1 MQFSIR
7 LRSGPLPRFSRAPI
21 CTRRVF
27 DSYRLRTE
35 TWGLEVQF
43 DRESS
48 VCEDSF
54 MLSGDVGRASSPSI
68 TLCDAYSAIGDGGN
82 SSPSL
87 FVRELVSSMA
97 SLVAHAVMKH
107 CRYSDCLCD
116 VLNSF
121 MLSGDV
127 GRASSPSITLCDAY
141 SAIGDGGN
149 SSPSLFVREL
159 VSSMAS
165 LVAHAVMKHCRY
177 SDCLCDVLSK
187 SQGRTRKNFSCIVK
201 TLVDA
206 FIVVARDLVGT
217 RLEVIEMHVFGVQL
231 G

>member
-7 LRSGPLPRFSRAPI
+7 LRSGPLPRFARAPI

-54 MLSGDVGRASSPSI
+54 MQSGDIGRASSPSI
-68 TLCDAYSAIGDGGN
+68 TLCDAYSAIGDSRN

-97 SLVAHAVMKH
+97 FLVAHAVMKH
-107 CRYSDCLCD
+107 CLHSDCLC
-116 VLNSF
+116 
-121 MLSGDV
+121 G
-127 GRASSPSITLCDAY
+127 
-141 SAIGDGGN
+141 
-149 SSPSLFVREL
+149 
-159 VSSMAS
+159 
-165 LVAHAVMKHCRY
+165 
-177 SDCLCDVLSK
+177 VLSK
-187 SQGRTRKNFSCIVK
+187 SQGRTQNCIVK

-231 G
+231 VDTVLLLFHQNCVVLNKCKNIVEVVSMLVTILQYQAYL

>member
-116 VLNSF
+116 VL
-121 MLSGDV
+121 
-127 GRASSPSITLCDAY
+127 
-141 SAIGDGGN
+141 
-149 SSPSLFVREL
+149 
-159 VSSMAS
+159 
-165 LVAHAVMKHCRY
+165 
-177 SDCLCDVLSK
+177 SK
-187 SQGRTRKNFSCIVK
+187 SQGRTRNCIVK

-231 G
+231 VDTVLLLFHQNCVMLNKSKHIVEVVSMLVTILQYQAYL

>member
-7 LRSGPLPRFSRAPI
+7 LDSGTLPRFARAPI

-35 TWGLEVQF
+35 TWGLEPFVNF
-43 DRESS
+43 VILRIP
-48 VCEDSF
+48 F
-54 MLSGDVGRASSPSI
+54 A
-68 TLCDAYSAIGDGGN
+68 N

-107 CRYSDCLCD
+107 CRYSDCLC
-116 VLNSF
+116 
-121 MLSGDV
+121 G
-127 GRASSPSITLCDAY
+127 
-141 SAIGDGGN
+141 
-149 SSPSLFVREL
+149 
-159 VSSMAS
+159 
-165 LVAHAVMKHCRY
+165 
-177 SDCLCDVLSK
+177 VLSK
-187 SQGRTRKNFSCIVK
+187 SQGRTRKQDNRNFSCIVK

-217 RLEVIEMHVFGVQL
+217 RLYEVTEMHVFGVQL
-231 G
+231 VDTVLLLFHQKASCVMLNKGKHIVEVVSMLVTILHAGYALEHVALEYLVVIVFICFFMKEFFGA

>member
-7 LRSGPLPRFSRAPI
+7 LRSGPLPRFARAPI

-54 MLSGDVGRASSPSI
+54 MQSGDIGRASSPSI
-68 TLCDAYSAIGDGGN
+68 TLCDAYSAIGDN

-97 SLVAHAVMKH
+97 FLVAHAVMKH
-107 CRYSDCLCD
+107 CLHSDCLC
-116 VLNSF
+116 
-121 MLSGDV
+121 G
-127 GRASSPSITLCDAY
+127 
-141 SAIGDGGN
+141 
-149 SSPSLFVREL
+149 
-159 VSSMAS
+159 
-165 LVAHAVMKHCRY
+165 
-177 SDCLCDVLSK
+177 VLSK
-187 SQGRTRKNFSCIVK
+187 SQGRTQNCIVK

-217 RLEVIEMHVFGVQL
+217 RLQEVIEMHVFGVQL
-231 G
+231 VDTVLLLFHQK

>member
-116 VLNSF
+116 VL
-121 MLSGDV
+121 
-127 GRASSPSITLCDAY
+127 
-141 SAIGDGGN
+141 
-149 SSPSLFVREL
+149 
-159 VSSMAS
+159 
-165 LVAHAVMKHCRY
+165 
-177 SDCLCDVLSK
+177 SK
-187 SQGRTRKNFSCIVK
+187 SQGRTRNCIVK

-231 G
+231 VDTVLLLFHQKASCVMLNKSKHIVEVVSMLVTILHAGYALNMWPWNI